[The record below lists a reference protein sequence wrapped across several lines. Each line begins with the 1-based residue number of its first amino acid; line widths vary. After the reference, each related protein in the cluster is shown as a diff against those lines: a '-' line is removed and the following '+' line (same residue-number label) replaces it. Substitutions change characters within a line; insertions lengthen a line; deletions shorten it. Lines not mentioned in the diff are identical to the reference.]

1 MSDVK
6 DQQQS
11 AQFATE
17 IKSLINV
24 KFCFDK
30 FIFKASEVRDH
41 FQTDEDVDS
50 GRSALS
56 FVVLV
61 ALKTKP
67 LPLVWLQLLSG
78 GK

>member
-17 IKSLINV
+17 NSLIIV

-67 LPLVWLQLLSG
+67 LPLVRLQLLPG